1 MKSPKNDYLKYWRV
15 VRRFIRA
22 KYQLEQSDL
31 DMLLFLYSEKYFH
44 KGKFKEFNDLLHWD
58 NQRFSRLVKQ
68 GWIEPFNNTMG
79 RKTMYKITNKTQTVI
94 RSIYN
99 KLNGEEIPTT
109 PKANKLFAKDARC
122 KDRLYKE
129 MILKMNKSIQQQQHL
144 SPE

>member
-1 MKSPKNDYLKYWRV
+1 MEFQKHDYLKYWRV
-15 VRRFIRA
+15 VRRFVKA
-22 KYQLEQSDL
+22 KYELEQADL

-44 KGKFKEFNDLLHWD
+44 KGKFKEYNDLLNWD

-68 GWIEPFNNTMG
+68 GWIEPLNNTMG

-99 KLNGEEIPTT
+99 KLNGEEIPTS
-109 PKANKLFAKDARC
+109 PRINNLFVKDARY
-122 KDRLYKE
+122 KEKLYKE

>member
-1 MKSPKNDYLKYWRV
+1 MESPKYDYLKYWRV

-22 KYQLEQSDL
+22 KYKLEQSDL

-44 KGKFKEFNDLLHWD
+44 KGKFKEYNTLLHWD
-58 NQRFSRLVKQ
+58 NQRFSRLVKT
-68 GWIEPFNNTMG
+68 GWIEPLNNTMG

-99 KLNGEEIPTT
+99 KLNGEEIPTSAT
-109 PKANKLFAKDARC
+109 ANKLFSKDATY
-122 KDRLYKE
+122 KDKIYKE
-129 MILKMNKSIQQQQHL
+129 MIIKMNRSIQQQQHQ